1 MAATGEKGVPFTRRD
16 GLRHRLLEYVE
27 IIEREE
33 GISGCPLVKVYN
45 ELIKGAGGMP
55 LQEFIILLIVLL
67 TSSLYEG

>member
-1 MAATGEKGVPFTRRD
+1 MVFGTDYWNMWEKG
-16 GLRHRLLEYVE
+16 E